1 MLTVYWEYI
10 SNMGLYIRTILI
22 LLSVAVIGASANYY
36 LLGMG
41 KNQILTSFN
50 KNQEDL
56 ESMGVI
62 YRSNDYQ
69 ERTSILES
77 ELTHKIKQALAKN
90 PDTSVLNLNVSTVGP
105 RVTISGKAENT
116 EQIKSAIDIVLDTP
130 GVGEVI
136 STVVVDPDIQIAGK
150 GSLL

>member
-1 MLTVYWEYI
+1 
-10 SNMGLYIRTILI
+10 MGLYIRTISI

-36 LLGMG
+36 LLEVG
-41 KNQILTSFN
+41 KPQDQISFTSN

-56 ESMGVI
+56 ENKGVI
-62 YRSNDYQ
+62 YRSNGYQ
-69 ERTSILES
+69 EGTSILES

-90 PDTSVLNLNVSTVGP
+90 PNTAVLNLNVSTVGP